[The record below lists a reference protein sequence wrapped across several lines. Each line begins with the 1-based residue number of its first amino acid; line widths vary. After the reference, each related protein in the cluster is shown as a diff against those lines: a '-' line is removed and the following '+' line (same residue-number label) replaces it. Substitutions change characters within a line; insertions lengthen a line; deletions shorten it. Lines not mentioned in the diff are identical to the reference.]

1 MFIYNKSYEVATG
14 IKNNYTNIS
23 KNGNKLDYLRNI
35 QAADLFGVNNENNKI
50 INYYIEGNKGQS
62 FDSKLAD
69 RSFNSSNIEVGT
81 VGIYSPTP
89 GAKGFTGHVITV
101 IGVNRDNKGN
111 VSSINYI
118 EGHMEGQEQTVY
130 TFTQENGNGTFSLHG
145 RYSDCIFIGWG
156 EFEIK

>member
-1 MFIYNKSYEVATG
+1 MSKIGYDEYGQRSFIEYGNGVKTAYTYDENRRWLDSIETLSATQKLLQNMSYSFDRVG
-14 IKNNYTNIS
+14 NVSGYTNDS
-23 KNGNKLDYLRNI
+23 GNYSTTQKYS
-35 QAADLFGVNNENNKI
+35 
-50 INYYIEGNKGQS
+50 Y
-62 FDSKLAD
+62 DSLYQL
-69 RSFNSSNIEVGT
+69 V
-81 VGIYSPTP
+81 